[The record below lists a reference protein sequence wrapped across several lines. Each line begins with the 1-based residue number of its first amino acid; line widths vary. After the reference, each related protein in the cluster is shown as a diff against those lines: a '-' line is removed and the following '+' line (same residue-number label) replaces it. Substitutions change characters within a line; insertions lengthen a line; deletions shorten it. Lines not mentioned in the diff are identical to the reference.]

1 MKTAVEWLFN
11 QLSINNITLDK
22 GTKAHCE
29 MEQKILEQA
38 KEMEKKQ
45 HYQTW
50 NNAYDKGTRD
60 RLEKVVDPVGDADT
74 YFKETFKTE

>member
-1 MKTAVEWLFN
+1 MKTAVEWFSKNLKDFPHIKHS
-11 QLSINNITLDK
+11 QSFKDLVIK
-22 GTKAHCE
+22 
-29 MEQKILEQA
+29 A
-38 KEMEKKQ
+38 KEMEKEQ

>member
-1 MKTAVEWLFN
+1 MKTAVEWLV
-11 QLSINNITLDK
+11 QKLSKEWVLEERDLYLI
-22 GTKAHCE
+22 
-29 MEQKILEQA
+29 EQA
-38 KEMEKKQ
+38 KELEEEQ
-45 HYQTW
+45 HYETW